1 MSGKNRALQK
11 VTLGLVFATGNKS
24 LVSDVDHIFFGLF
37 EKVSKRSDVKLRVT
51 GLGDSNSCLC
61 LWVSTSPSTAAFLLF
76 VRTHIYSNLTPG
88 KTTY

>member
-37 EKVSKRSDVKLRVT
+37 EKVSKRSDVKLGVT
-51 GLGDSNSCLC
+51 GSRLG
-61 LWVSTSPSTAAFLLF
+61 
-76 VRTHIYSNLTPG
+76 R
-88 KTTY
+88 